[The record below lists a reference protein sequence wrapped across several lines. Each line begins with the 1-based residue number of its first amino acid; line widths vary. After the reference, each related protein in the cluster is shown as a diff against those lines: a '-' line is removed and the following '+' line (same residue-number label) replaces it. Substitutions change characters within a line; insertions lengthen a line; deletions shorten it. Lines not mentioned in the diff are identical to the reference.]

1 MSGDS
6 AASAPGRSGGR
17 PGRPVGRKK
26 AGSRWARF
34 LESGLLLQGGVQG
47 SPVIRLFMR
56 WVRRP
61 LLPVMRL
68 WRRNIQL
75 KVVVTTLL
83 MSLGVVLLL
92 GFVVIGQVRNGL
104 LDAKVKASQSQATG
118 GFAVAKQRADEA
130 ASGTGDDVATV
141 DGRPSQNV
149 SEWMSDLVSSLSSG
163 GQGAFDVVTLPAS
176 DEDGA
181 GGRGQRASGEVD
193 WSRSVPADL
202 RERIGSSTTAAQ
214 SYTRITYNNA
224 TKDSQP
230 GLAIGKQVNDPNG
243 DPYQLYYL
251 FPLTQEE
258 KSLSLVKG
266 TLATAGLFVVVL
278 LGAIAWLVVRQVVT
292 PVRMAAGI
300 AERLSAGRLQERM
313 KVTGEDDIARLGE
326 AFNKMAQNLQ
336 LKISQLE
343 DLSRM
348 QRRFVSDV
356 SHELRTPLT
365 TVRMAADVIHEAR
378 EDFDPVTARSAEL
391 LADQLDRFESLLA
404 DLLEISRFDA
414 GAAAL
419 EAEPIDLR
427 DVVRRVVSGA
437 EPLAERKGTRI
448 RVLGD
453 QQPVVAEADAR
464 RVERVLRNLVVNA
477 VEHGEGRDV
486 VVKLAAAGGAVAIAV
501 RDYGVGLKPGEATRV
516 FSRFWRADPAR
527 ARTTGGTGLG
537 LSIALEDA
545 RLHGGWLQA
554 WGEPG
559 GGSQFRLTLPRTAD
573 EPLRGSPIPLEP
585 KDSRRNR
592 GLEDAG
598 LPRGGGDGEKRAT
611 VPAQSASGPRPSG
624 QARDPIPP
632 RAPSAAPTADPT
644 ALPGNGAR
652 VVPRPASGTRRQDDP
667 QTAQEQP
674 ARGAG
679 ASDPVGAD
687 GHDVARGSSDAV
699 GNGSVSGPAST
710 TGDGRPS
717 GSAGP
722 SRDQV
727 ASGPRDADRDN
738 GSAGSGRET
747 ESEKADRHG
756 EAFRGR

>member
-6 AASAPGRSGGR
+6 AASAPGRSGAR
-17 PGRPVGRKK
+17 PGRPVGRT
-26 AGSRWARF
+26 AGARF
-34 LESGLLLQGGVQG
+34 RSLFEGGLLQGGVQG
-47 SPVIRLFMR
+47 SPVIRLLLR

-75 KVVVTTLL
+75 RVVATTLV

-118 GFAVAKQRADEA
+118 GFAVAKQKADEA
-130 ASGTGDDVATV
+130 ASGAGTGAAAGSRTADGTATA
-141 DGRPSQNV
+141 DGRQSQNV
-149 SEWMSDLVSSLSSG
+149 IPWMSDLVESLSSG
-163 GQGAFDVVTLPAS
+163 GAGAFDVVTLPVGDDS
-176 DEDGA
+176 G
-181 GGRGQRASGEVD
+181 GGRSPRGSGNVNPTSSIPD
-193 WSRSVPADL
+193 DL
-202 RERIGSSTTAAQ
+202 RERVNSGTTAAQ
-214 SYTRITYNNA
+214 SYTRIVYANG
-224 TKDSQP
+224 KESQP
-230 GLAIGKQVNDPNG
+230 ALVIGKQVNDPNG
-243 DPYQLYYL
+243 RPYELYYL

-336 LKISQLE
+336 VKIQQLE

-427 DVVRRVVSGA
+427 EVVRRVVSGA
-437 EPLAERKGTRI
+437 EPLAERKGTHI
-448 RVLGD
+448 RVVGD

-477 VEHGEGRDV
+477 VEHGEGKDV
-486 VVKLAAAGGAVAIAV
+486 VVKLAAAGGAVAVAV

-592 GLEDAG
+592 GLDEAG
-598 LPRGGGDGEKRAT
+598 LPGGGEEKRAT
-611 VPAQSASGPRPSG
+611 LPVQQRGPQSPAL
-624 QARDPIPP
+624 PP
-632 RAPSAAPTADPT
+632 RAPIAPRSAAGAADPA
-644 ALPGNGAR
+644 ALPGNGNGAR
-652 VVPRPASGTRRQDDP
+652 VVPRPTGGARRTGDRPATRPAPD
-667 QTAQEQP
+667 AGP
-674 ARGAG
+674 AR
-679 ASDPVGAD
+679 PETAD
-687 GHDVARGSSDAV
+687 KED
-699 GNGSVSGPAST
+699 ST
-710 TGDGRPS
+710 EP
-717 GSAGP
+717 
-722 SRDQV
+722 
-727 ASGPRDADRDN
+727 
-738 GSAGSGRET
+738 
-747 ESEKADRHG
+747 G

>member
-1 MSGDS
+1 MTGDS
-6 AASAPGRSGGR
+6 AASAPGTSGAR
-17 PGRPVGRKK
+17 AGRPVGRKP
-26 AGSRWARF
+26 AGSRWGRLLAG
-34 LESGLLLQGGVQG
+34 GLLHGGVQG
-47 SPVIRLFMR
+47 SPVLRLFMR

-118 GFAVAKQRADEA
+118 GFAVAKQKAEE
-130 ASGTGDDVATV
+130 SSSVTGDDTASA
-141 DGRPSQNV
+141 DGRPAQNV
-149 SEWMSDLVSSLSSG
+149 IQWMSDLVKSLSSG
-163 GQGAFDVVTLPAS
+163 GQGAFDVVTLPVGGES
-176 DEDGA
+176 G
-181 GGRGQRASGEVD
+181 GGRGPRASGLVD
-193 WSRSVPADL
+193 PSSSVPEEL
-202 RERIGSSTTAAQ
+202 RERVDSSTVAAQ
-214 SYTRITYNNA
+214 SYTRIVYNSA
-224 TKDSQP
+224 QDSQP
-230 GLAIGKQVNDPNG
+230 ALVIGKRVNDPNG
-243 DPYQLYYL
+243 APYQLYYL

-292 PVRMAAGI
+292 PVRMAASI
-300 AERLSAGRLQERM
+300 AERLSAGKLQERM

-336 LKISQLE
+336 LKINQLE

-365 TVRMAADVIHEAR
+365 TVRMAADVIHDAR
-378 EDFDPVTARSAEL
+378 ADFDPVTARSAEL
-391 LADQLDRFESLLA
+391 LADQLDRFETLLA

-427 DVVRRVVSGA
+427 EVVRRVVSGA
-437 EPLAERKGTRI
+437 EPLAERKGTRV
-448 RVLGD
+448 RVVGD
-453 QQPVVAEADAR
+453 QQPVVAEADGR

-477 VEHGEGRDV
+477 VEHGDGKDV
-486 VVKLAAAGGAVAIAV
+486 VVKLAAAGGAVAVAV

-585 KDSRRNR
+585 SDSRRNR
-592 GLEDAG
+592 GPADTGPPPAADRTAG
-598 LPRGGGDGEKRAT
+598 G
-611 VPAQSASGPRPSG
+611 PAS
-624 QARDPIPP
+624 ARDGIPARP
-632 RAPSAAPTADPT
+632 GAAAPTADPT
-644 ALPGNGAR
+644 ALPGSGAR
-652 VVPRPASGTRRQDDP
+652 VVPRQLSEARNQEDRVGPPEASRTATGFQDANRQGEGTR
-667 QTAQEQP
+667 
-674 ARGAG
+674 
-679 ASDPVGAD
+679 
-687 GHDVARGSSDAV
+687 
-699 GNGSVSGPAST
+699 
-710 TGDGRPS
+710 GR
-717 GSAGP
+717 
-722 SRDQV
+722 
-727 ASGPRDADRDN
+727 
-738 GSAGSGRET
+738 
-747 ESEKADRHG
+747 
-756 EAFRGR
+756 

>member
-1 MSGDS
+1 MGPATGP
-6 AASAPGRSGGR
+6 AAARS
-17 PGRPVGRKK
+17 
-26 AGSRWARF
+26 SRLRRAIDG
-34 LESGLLLQGGVQG
+34 GLLLQGGMKG
-47 SPVIRLFMR
+47 SPVLRLFAR

-61 LLPVMRL
+61 LLPAMRL

-92 GFVVIGQVRNGL
+92 GIVVIGSVRNGL
-104 LDAKVKASQSQATG
+104 LDAKVRASQSQAEG
-118 GFAVAKQRADEA
+118 GFRAAKDKADSA
-130 ASGTGDDVATV
+130 AAGMRDGASGDS
-141 DGRPSQNV
+141 R
-149 SEWMSDLVSSLSSG
+149 SSLNSNVWMNELVTQLASG
-163 GQGAFDVVTLPAS
+163 GKGAFAVVTLGAS
-176 DEDGA
+176 DSDSGNGRA
-181 GGRGQRASGEVD
+181 PRGSGGVD
-193 WSRSVPADL
+193 PDRSVPDDL
-202 RERIGSSTTAAQ
+202 RAQ
-214 SYTRITYNNA
+214 VDRMAGASQEYTKIVYEGG
-224 TKDSQP
+224 KESQP
-230 GLAIGKQVNDPNG
+230 GLVVGKRLNDPQGNA
-243 DPYQLYYL
+243 YQLYYL

-292 PVRMAAGI
+292 PVRMAAGV

-326 AFNKMAQNLQ
+326 AFNKMAQNLY
-336 LKISQLE
+336 LKIQQLE

-378 EDFDPVTARSAEL
+378 VDFDPVTARSAEL

-427 DVVRRVVSGA
+427 EVVRRVVGGA
-437 EPLAERKGTRI
+437 EPLAERKGTHIRI
-448 RVLGD
+448 VGD
-453 QQPVVAEADAR
+453 EQPVVAEADAR

-477 VEHGEGRDV
+477 VEHGDGKDV
-486 VVKLAAAGGAVAIAV
+486 VVRLAAAGGAVAVAV

-554 WGEPG
+554 WGEAG
-559 GGSQFRLTLPRTAD
+559 GGSQFRLTLPRTVD
-573 EPLRGSPIPLEP
+573 EALRGSPIPLEP
-585 KDSRRNR
+585 EDSRRNR
-592 GLEDAG
+592 DAG
-598 LPRGGGDGEKRAT
+598 EAGDAGAPGADGKKLAT
-611 VPAQSASGPRPSG
+611 VPAQAPPAAENAPIAPRHAQSAV
-624 QARDPIPP
+624 
-632 RAPSAAPTADPT
+632 PTDPT

-652 VVPRPASGTRRQDDP
+652 VVSRGGATSMPRQDDDR
-667 QTAQEQP
+667 AEHEQHR
-674 ARGAG
+674 AER
-679 ASDPVGAD
+679 
-687 GHDVARGSSDAV
+687 
-699 GNGSVSGPAST
+699 
-710 TGDGRPS
+710 DGRPDDAARAGTERTAATS
-717 GSAGP
+717 RGEGSDG
-722 SRDQV
+722 
-727 ASGPRDADRDN
+727 
-738 GSAGSGRET
+738 GR
-747 ESEKADRHG
+747 G
-756 EAFRGR
+756 

>member
-1 MSGDS
+1 MSRGS
-6 AASAPGRSGGR
+6 AAPKPGKPGVRAGRAAGPGRAPSRVGRLFHGGRLLQDGAPGGR
-17 PGRPVGRKK
+17 VLR
-26 AGSRWARF
+26 
-34 LESGLLLQGGVQG
+34 LLA
-47 SPVIRLFMR
+47 R

-61 LLPVMRL
+61 LLPALRL

-75 KVVVTTLL
+75 RVVAGTLL

-92 GFVVIGQVRNGL
+92 GIVVIGQMRNGL
-104 LDAKVKASQSQATG
+104 LDAKERAAQSQASG
-118 GFAVAKQRADEA
+118 GFSA
-130 ASGTGDDVATV
+130 AQDQASAP
-141 DGRPSQNV
+141 RPGQVGGGAGGPTTPSSLN
-149 SEWMSDLVSSLSSG
+149 WRSDLVVQLASG
-163 GQGAFDVVTLPAS
+163 GQSAFNVVALSSDSAGTAPSRGA
-176 DEDGA
+176 
-181 GGRGQRASGEVD
+181 RASGGVE
-193 WSRSVPADL
+193 PATSIPAAL
-202 RERIGSSTTAAQ
+202 RESVAQ
-214 SYTRITYNNA
+214 GTGTFQTYTRIHYTDGKA
-224 TKDSQP
+224 SEA
-230 GLAIGKQVNDPNG
+230 GLVIGKRLNDVEGNS
-243 DPYQLYYL
+243 YELYYL

-258 KSLSLVKG
+258 DSLSLVKT

-336 LKISQLE
+336 LKIQQLE

-365 TVRMAADVIHEAR
+365 TVRMAADVIYEAR
-378 EDFDPVTARSAEL
+378 GDFDPVTARSAEL
-391 LADQLDRFESLLA
+391 LGDQLDRFESLLA

-427 DVVRRVVSGA
+427 DVVRRVIGGA
-437 EPLAERKGTRI
+437 EPLAERKGGRI
-448 RVLGD
+448 LVVGD
-453 QQPVVAEADAR
+453 EQPVVAEADAR
-464 RVERVLRNLVVNA
+464 RVERILRNLVVNA

-486 VVKLAAAGGAVAIAV
+486 VVRMAAAGGAVAIAV

-516 FSRFWRADPAR
+516 FNRFWRADPAR

-585 KDSRRNR
+585 EDSRRNR
-592 GLEDAG
+592 E
-598 LPRGGGDGEKRAT
+598 RAAAEG
-611 VPAQSASGPRPSG
+611 PEGPRPAAVPG
-624 QARDPIPP
+624 QPGTGRSPLPPGAPISP
-632 RAPSAAPTADPT
+632 RQAPAQATADPT
-644 ALPGNGAR
+644 ALPGSGAR
-652 VVPRPASGTRRQDDP
+652 VVARQ
-667 QTAQEQP
+667 TGERTGEGAGP
-674 ARGAG
+674 AREAERAPGTG
-679 ASDPVGAD
+679 GGTGGDRGWD
-687 GHDVARGSSDAV
+687 TEREGMARG
-699 GNGSVSGPAST
+699 
-710 TGDGRPS
+710 R
-717 GSAGP
+717 
-722 SRDQV
+722 
-727 ASGPRDADRDN
+727 
-738 GSAGSGRET
+738 
-747 ESEKADRHG
+747 
-756 EAFRGR
+756 